1 MDHYYDTDPEIQ
13 ESELKIQYYKNVIDT
28 LTDIFNELAQSKN
41 EMGEQEGE
49 AASSSGGGEGY
60 PAVTKWETGI
70 KRGSANPL
78 GNTKWKDSY
87 TITRGKANTLL

>member
-1 MDHYYDTDPEIQ
+1 MAVKTLD
-13 ESELKIQYYKNVIDT
+13 IDT
-28 LTDIFNELAQSKN
+28 LIDILNGLAQSKN

-49 AASSSGGGEGY
+49 STSSTSSGGGAGY

-70 KRGSANPL
+70 KRGSANSI

>member
-1 MDHYYDTDPEIQ
+1 MSDIDINYYIRMLRSLIGNKVEFEEQDT
-13 ESELKIQYYKNVIDT
+13 
-28 LTDIFNELAQSKN
+28 
-41 EMGEQEGE
+41 GG
-49 AASSSGGGEGY
+49 AATSSGPPPAY

-70 KRGSANPL
+70 KRGSANQV

>member
-1 MDHYYDTDPEIQ
+1 MAV
-13 ESELKIQYYKNVIDT
+13 KILDIDT

-49 AASSSGGGEGY
+49 STSSTSSGGGY

-70 KRGSANPL
+70 KRGAANPL

>member
-1 MDHYYDTDPEIQ
+1 MKWVNKKVNLHH
-13 ESELKIQYYKNVIDT
+13 
-28 LTDIFNELAQSKN
+28 LAS
-41 EMGEQEGE
+41 
-49 AASSSGGGEGY
+49 GGEGY

>member
-1 MDHYYDTDPEIQ
+1 MAVKTLD
-13 ESELKIQYYKNVIDT
+13 IDT
-28 LTDIFNELAQSKN
+28 LIDIFNGLAQSKN

-49 AASSSGGGEGY
+49 AASSEGGEGY

>member
-1 MDHYYDTDPEIQ
+1 MAV
-13 ESELKIQYYKNVIDT
+13 KILDIDT

-41 EMGEQEGE
+41 EMGEQEGDAA
-49 AASSSGGGEGY
+49 AASTGGGGAGY
-60 PAVTKWETGI
+60 PSVTKWETGI
-70 KRGSANPL
+70 KRGAANQI

>member
-1 MDHYYDTDPEIQ
+1 MAVKTLD
-13 ESELKIQYYKNVIDT
+13 IDT

-49 AASSSGGGEGY
+49 PASSGGGSY

-70 KRGSANPL
+70 KRGAANPL

>member
-1 MDHYYDTDPEIQ
+1 MAVKTLD
-13 ESELKIQYYKNVIDT
+13 IDT
-28 LTDIFNELAQSKN
+28 LTDIFNKLAQSKN

-49 AASSSGGGEGY
+49 STSSGGGGAGY

-78 GNTKWKDSY
+78 GNVKY
-87 TITRGKANTLL
+87 LAGVVGKEN

>member
-1 MDHYYDTDPEIQ
+1 MAVKTLD
-13 ESELKIQYYKNVIDT
+13 IDT

-41 EMGEQEGE
+41 EMGEQEGDAA
-49 AASSSGGGEGY
+49 AASTTTTGGGGAGY
-60 PAVTKWETGI
+60 PSVTKWETGI
-70 KRGSANPL
+70 KRGAANQI

>member
-1 MDHYYDTDPEIQ
+1 MAVKTLD
-13 ESELKIQYYKNVIDT
+13 IDT
-28 LTDIFNELAQSKN
+28 LIDIFNGLAQSKN

-49 AASSSGGGEGY
+49 STSTSGGGGY

>member
-1 MDHYYDTDPEIQ
+1 MAV
-13 ESELKIQYYKNVIDT
+13 KILDIDT

-41 EMGEQEGE
+41 ELGEQEGDAA
-49 AASSSGGGEGY
+49 AASTTTSSGGGAGY
-60 PAVTKWETGI
+60 PSVTKWETGI
-70 KRGSANPL
+70 KRGAANQI

>member
-1 MDHYYDTDPEIQ
+1 MAVKTLD
-13 ESELKIQYYKNVIDT
+13 IDT
-28 LTDIFNELAQSKN
+28 LTYIFNELAQSKN

-49 AASSSGGGEGY
+49 STSSTSSGGGY

>member
-1 MDHYYDTDPEIQ
+1 MAV
-13 ESELKIQYYKNVIDT
+13 KILDIDT

-41 EMGEQEGE
+41 EMGEQEGDAA
-49 AASSSGGGEGY
+49 AASTTTGGGGAGY
-60 PAVTKWETGI
+60 PSVTKWETGI
-70 KRGSANPL
+70 KRGAANQI

>member
-1 MDHYYDTDPEIQ
+1 MAVKTLD
-13 ESELKIQYYKNVIDT
+13 IDT

-41 EMGEQEGE
+41 EMGEQEGDAA
-49 AASSSGGGEGY
+49 AASTTTSSGGGAGY
-60 PAVTKWETGI
+60 PSVTKWETGI